1 MDSGLGA
8 DREVTEA
15 LFAPLSNE
23 LALAALTIT
32 TRLRGKIFAGSVT
45 HPGPE
50 TPCPI
55 LQLRN
60 MRLQGPSSLL
70 ETWTLPRRI
79 TKITLAKGKNQ
90 QCGVPASRKKNVL
103 HPNKTELAA
112 ELLIPCLKTC
122 IFKPT
127 LLFWTLLLCR
137 RILGFTNQ
145 QSRDGGT
152 SCSIENMESIP
163 VCIQPH
169 WGSTAPSAARDTD
182 RLCSPF
188 WL

>member
-8 DREVTEA
+8 DCEVTEA

-32 TRLRGKIFAGSVT
+32 TRLRGKIFAASVT

-55 LQLRN
+55 LQLRY

-112 ELLIPCLKTC
+112 KLLIPCLKC
-122 IFKPT
+122 IFNPT
-127 LLFWTLLLCR
+127 LLFWTLLLYR

-152 SCSIENMESIP
+152 SCSI
-163 VCIQPH
+163 
-169 WGSTAPSAARDTD
+169 
-182 RLCSPF
+182 
-188 WL
+188 

>member
-8 DREVTEA
+8 DHEVTEA

-32 TRLRGKIFAGSVT
+32 TQLSGKIFAGSVT
-45 HPGPE
+45 HPGSE

-55 LQLRN
+55 LQLRY
-60 MRLQGPSSLL
+60 MWLQGPSSLL

-112 ELLIPCLKTC
+112 KLLIPCLKC
-122 IFKPT
+122 IFNPP
-127 LLFWTLLLCR
+127 LLSWTLLLYR

-152 SCSIENMESIP
+152 SCS
-163 VCIQPH
+163 
-169 WGSTAPSAARDTD
+169 A
-182 RLCSPF
+182 
-188 WL
+188 